1 MSQNDMH
8 AFKMM
13 QDSVK
18 FSSGHSEIALPWK
31 NEPPHL
37 VNNRSHAEHRL
48 QLLKKRLQ
56 REVQAIYA
64 DLLSKNYAREIND

>member
-37 VNNRSHAEHRL
+37 VNNRSHENTDYNCLRSVY
-48 QLLKKRLQ
+48 
-56 REVQAIYA
+56 REKYKQFM
-64 DLLSKNYAREIND
+64 LTC